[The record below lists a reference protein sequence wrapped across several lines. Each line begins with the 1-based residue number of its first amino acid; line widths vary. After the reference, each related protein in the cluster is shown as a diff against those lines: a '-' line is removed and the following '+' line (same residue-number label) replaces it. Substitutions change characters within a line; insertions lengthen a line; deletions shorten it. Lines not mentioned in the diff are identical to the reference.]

1 MMSELNQNSQI
12 VVVRVIDDLT
22 LVLNK
27 GSEHGIS
34 KGDTFLVY
42 YVEPEEIK
50 DPVTGESLGNLEI
63 VRGSGSVVHV
73 QPKMCTIKSNRT
85 ESGGRIIR
93 RASSGALAAIMGET
107 IEHPEKQAIP
117 FDYPQVGDIAKP
129 V

>member
-1 MMSELNQNSQI
+1 MNDLNKTSPI
-12 VVVRVIDDLT
+12 VVVKVIDELT

-27 GSEHGIS
+27 GSDDGIS
-34 KGDTFLVY
+34 KDDSFLVY
-42 YVEPEEIK
+42 YVEQEDIK
-50 DPVTGESLGNLEI
+50 DPISGESLGKLEI

-93 RASSGALAAIMGET
+93 RSSSSTLRMIMGET
-107 IEHPEKQAIP
+107 VEYPESQAIP
-117 FDYPQVGDIAKP
+117 FDYPQVGDFAKP

>member
-1 MMSELNQNSQI
+1 MSELNQNSQI

-27 GSEHGIS
+27 GSEHG
-34 KGDTFLVY
+34 TFLVY

-107 IEHPEKQAIP
+107 IEHPEKQAVP